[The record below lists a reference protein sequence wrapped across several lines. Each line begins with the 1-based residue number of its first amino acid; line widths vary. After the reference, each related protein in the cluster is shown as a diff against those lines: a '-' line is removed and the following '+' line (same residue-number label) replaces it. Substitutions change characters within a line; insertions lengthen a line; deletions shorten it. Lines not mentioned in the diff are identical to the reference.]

1 MKCPKCEYLG
11 FDTGDRCKNC
21 GYDFS
26 LAVASAIRQEPDL
39 PLRELDPP
47 PRDADRWLNQ
57 LEARLDSVRPAAA
70 SSTMPADPLAA
81 ITLDARPAATADA
94 SHDASNDASN
104 DAVPK
109 DGAPPAAPVAAG
121 NPAVHPALRQTL
133 PPRVAPALPL
143 FQPGKADSDEP
154 LIKVPAAPRPPLAV
168 RRTPE
173 KPRLR
178 TVPKPV
184 RRAQDADPVL
194 AFAEEPLIA
203 AAPSTSTPLAAPRL
217 RPSPPTEV
225 TTSGPARRL
234 IAAFVDHV
242 ILLSIDAIV
251 IYFTFQIAGLPFSE
265 WRTVPI
271 VPLALFLMMVK
282 GSYFSVFTMLGGQT
296 VGKMATGIR
305 VVTDTDREV
314 EPARAVQRTLAALAS
329 VATVGIGFAP
339 VLFAADR
346 RALHDRVAGTR
357 VIGPLHE

>member
-11 FDTGDRCKNC
+11 FETGDRCKNC

-26 LAVASAIRQEPDL
+26 LAVVSAAPQDRDL
-39 PLRELDPP
+39 PLREPEP
-47 PRDADRWLNQ
+47 VQRDADRWLNQ
-57 LEARLDSVRPAAA
+57 LEARLDNVRPVA
-70 SSTMPADPLAA
+70 SSPTIPADPLAA
-81 ITLDARPAATADA
+81 MTLDARPAA
-94 SHDASNDASN
+94 
-104 DAVPK
+104 
-109 DGAPPAAPVAAG
+109 PAAPSH
-121 NPAVHPALRQTL
+121 PAVNSTLHNTVRQPL
-133 PPRVAPALPL
+133 PTRAAPALPL
-143 FQPGKADSDEP
+143 FHPGSADSDEP

-178 TVPKPV
+178 TVPKP
-184 RRAQDADPVL
+184 RAQEADPVL
-194 AFAEEPLIA
+194 AFAEEPD
-203 AAPSTSTPLAAPRL
+203 PLAAPSL
-217 RPSPPTEV
+217 PTSARPVPSRTRSSVPV
-225 TTSGPARRL
+225 AATTSGPARRL
-234 IAAFVDHV
+234 IAAFVDLV

-251 IYFTFQIAGLPFSE
+251 IYFTFQIAGLPFSA

-339 VLFAADR
+339 VLFAGDR

-357 VIGPLHE
+357 VVGPVRE

>member
-11 FDTGDRCKNC
+11 FETGDRCKNC

-26 LAVASAIRQEPDL
+26 LAVAIAPLRPAGSGGQAAPQDADL
-39 PLRELDPP
+39 PLHEPEP
-47 PRDADRWLNQ
+47 QRDADRWLNQ
-57 LEARLDSVRPAAA
+57 LEARLDNVRPVAA
-70 SSTMPADPLAA
+70 SSTIPADPLAA
-81 ITLDARPAATADA
+81 IALDARPPAPAAAT
-94 SHDASNDASN
+94 H
-104 DAVPK
+104 
-109 DGAPPAAPVAAG
+109 
-121 NPAVHPALRQTL
+121 PAVNPTIHHTTHNTIRQPL
-133 PPRVAPALPL
+133 PTRAVPALPL
-143 FQPGKADSDEP
+143 FQPGSADSDEP

-178 TVPKPV
+178 TVPKP
-184 RRAQDADPVL
+184 RAQEADPVL
-194 AFAEEPLIA
+194 AFADEPLVA
-203 AAPSTSTPLAAPRL
+203 PALRTAAPIVPARARTSVPVAA
-217 RPSPPTEV
+217 

-251 IYFTFQIAGLPFSE
+251 IYFTFQIAGLPFSA

-339 VLFAADR
+339 VLFAGDR

-357 VIGPLHE
+357 VVGPVHE

>member
-11 FDTGDRCKNC
+11 FETGDRCKNC

-26 LAVASAIRQEPDL
+26 LAVAMGTPAEPEL
-39 PLRELDPP
+39 FLREAEPGQ
-47 PRDADRWLNQ
+47 RDADRWLDQ
-57 LEARLDSVRPAAA
+57 LEARLDSVRPAA
-70 SSTMPADPLAA
+70 SNVPADPLAA
-81 ITLDARPAATADA
+81 ITLDSRPSAPAA
-94 SHDASNDASN
+94 
-104 DAVPK
+104 AVSE
-109 DGAPPAAPVAAG
+109 
-121 NPAVHPALRQTL
+121 PAVALS
-133 PPRVAPALPL
+133 PRVPAVQPAVRHVASRVVPPLPL
-143 FQPGKADSDEP
+143 FQPGGADSDEP

-168 RRTPE
+168 RRTPD

-178 TVPKPV
+178 TVAKPMRDV
-184 RRAQDADPVL
+184 QEADPVL
-194 AFAEEPLIA
+194 AFSEEPSII
-203 AAPSTSTPLAAPRL
+203 AAPRAPVVSAPPRT
-217 RPSPPTEV
+217 RPVAPAAV
-225 TTSGPARRL
+225 TTSGPVRRVT
-234 IAAFVDHV
+234 AAFVDHL

-251 IYFTFQIAGLPFSE
+251 IYFTFQIAGLPFSA

-339 VLFAADR
+339 VLFAGDR

>member
-11 FDTGDRCKNC
+11 FETGDRCKNC

-26 LAVASAIRQEPDL
+26 LAVVIAAPQDSDL
-39 PLRELDPP
+39 PLREPAP

-57 LEARLDSVRPAAA
+57 LEARLDNVRPVTS
-70 SSTMPADPLAA
+70 SSTIPADPLAA
-81 ITLDARPAATADA
+81 ITLDARPAA
-94 SHDASNDASN
+94 
-104 DAVPK
+104 
-109 DGAPPAAPVAAG
+109 PAAATQ
-121 NPAVHPALRQTL
+121 PAVNPTIRNTVRQPL
-133 PPRVAPALPL
+133 PTRAVPALPL
-143 FQPGKADSDEP
+143 FQPGSADSDEP

-178 TVPKPV
+178 TVPKS
-184 RRAQDADPVL
+184 RAQETDPVL
-194 AFAEEPLIA
+194 AFAEEPLVAPARRA
-203 AAPSTSTPLAAPRL
+203 AAPPVPSRA
-217 RPSPPTEV
+217 RPSVPV
-225 TTSGPARRL
+225 AATTSGPARRL

-251 IYFTFQIAGLPFSE
+251 IYFTFQIAGLPFSA

-339 VLFAADR
+339 VLFAGDR

-357 VIGPLHE
+357 VVGPVHE

>member
-11 FDTGDRCKNC
+11 FETGDRCKNC

-26 LAVASAIRQEPDL
+26 LAVVVAPLRPGGSGGQAAPQDSDL
-39 PLRELDPP
+39 PLREPEP

-57 LEARLDSVRPAAA
+57 LEARLDNVRPVA
-70 SSTMPADPLAA
+70 SSSTIPADPLAA
-81 ITLDARPAATADA
+81 ITLDARPAA
-94 SHDASNDASN
+94 
-104 DAVPK
+104 
-109 DGAPPAAPVAAG
+109 PAAAT
-121 NPAVHPALRQTL
+121 NPAINPPIRNTVRQPL
-133 PPRVAPALPL
+133 PTRAVPALPL
-143 FQPGKADSDEP
+143 FQPGSADSDEP

-178 TVPKPV
+178 TVPKP
-184 RRAQDADPVL
+184 RAQEADPVL
-194 AFAEEPLIA
+194 AFAEESLIA
-203 AAPSTSTPLAAPRL
+203 PALPTAAAIVPLRSRPAVPVAAA
-217 RPSPPTEV
+217 
-225 TTSGPARRL
+225 TTSGPVRRL

-251 IYFTFQIAGLPFSE
+251 IYFTFQIAGLPFSA

-271 VPLALFLMMVK
+271 VPLALFLMLVK

-305 VVTDTDREV
+305 VVTDADREV

-339 VLFAADR
+339 VLFAGDR

-357 VIGPLHE
+357 VVGPVHE